1 MATRPV
7 FVVSD
12 KSPHY
17 SVFNAEFTWAGGFA
31 TSQKQKNVA
40 SMHRCFESA
49 FPGKK
54 ALEISS
60 KSTEEW
66 GIGASA
72 FYLKKTVP
80 SIGKS
85 FPVENVYQ
93 SGKVF
98 ERGGPYVDL
107 LDAAPIDAK
116 RDERL
121 KTSGALVSFRLESA
135 DFPLVPKNAFYD
147 FIYINA
153 LLENP
158 DISERLKEYDGFTD
172 IAFNP
177 EKSLNCQARAAAIF
191 VSLCRLGLIDK
202 VKDFDSFVSLFGNVG
217 RPRTVTAE
225 PKEQSLTKKE
235 EPIMPEIVEGD
246 IVVHKVFGKG
256 TVVSAIE
263 TTLKV
268 QFPSV
273 GEKTLGLPWV
283 CQNCKIEKI
292 N

>member
-1 MATRPV
+1 MAVRPV

-12 KSPHY
+12 KSPYY
-17 SVFNAEFTWAGGFA
+17 SIFNAEFTWAGGFA

-72 FYLKKTVP
+72 FYLKKTLP

-85 FPVENVYQ
+85 IPVENIYQ
-93 SGKVF
+93 SGKAF
-98 ERGGPYVDL
+98 ERGGPYTDL
-107 LDAAPIDAK
+107 LDVAPIDAK

-121 KTSGALVSFRLESA
+121 KTSGSLVAFRFEGA
-135 DFPLVPKNAFYD
+135 DFPLLPKNAFYD

-153 LLENP
+153 LLENQ
-158 DISERLKEYDGFTD
+158 DIAEKLKEYDGFTD

-191 VSLCRLGLIDK
+191 VSLCRLDLTDK
-202 VKDFDSFVSLFGNVG
+202 LKDFGSFVSLFGNVE
-217 RPRTVTAE
+217 RPRTVIAA
-225 PKEQSLTKKE
+225 PKEQTMSKKE
-235 EPIMPEIVEGD
+235 DTKFPEIVEGD
-246 IVVHKVFGKG
+246 IIVHKVFGKG
-256 TVVSAIE
+256 TVLSVTGTA
-263 TTLKV
+263 LKV
-268 QFPSV
+268 QFSSI
-273 GEKTLGLPWV
+273 GEKALGLIWV
-283 CQNCKIEKI
+283 HQNCKIEKT